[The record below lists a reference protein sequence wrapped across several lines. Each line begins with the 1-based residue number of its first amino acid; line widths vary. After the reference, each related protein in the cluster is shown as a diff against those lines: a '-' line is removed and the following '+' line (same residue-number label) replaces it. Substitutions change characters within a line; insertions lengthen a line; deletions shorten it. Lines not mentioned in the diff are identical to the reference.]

1 MKKLNK
7 TQAGLKKSVVYKKK
21 ACSIDKQIDF
31 QCKMS
36 FDPGLSN
43 QIKEVTFNQKLK
55 KISYPSISINVN
67 SLNPFFSLMDL
78 G

>member
-7 TQAGLKKSVVYKKK
+7 TQAGLKKSVAYKNKRV
-21 ACSIDKQIDF
+21 AQINKQTF
-31 QCKMS
+31 QCKMG

-55 KISYPSISINVN
+55 KISYPSISININ
-67 SLNPFFSLMDL
+67 SLNPFFP
-78 G
+78 